1 MSGSDRVK
9 FWLLLLGVAAAAV
22 YSFWYAFKAWRENRV
37 VADTPTSR
45 VRSAAQ
51 GYVELTGHGVMPPH
65 KETIAPLT
73 GKPCTW
79 WRYTIEER
87 RASGRSRGWTRV
99 DSGISEEPFV
109 LDDGTGQCLIDP
121 RGAEVFP
128 VRKDLWYGSTEW
140 PEVRIPDGQGFFGK
154 LADVL
159 LSGGHYRYTEYRL
172 QPNETVC
179 ALGAYRSGGGVG
191 VEDPETAVAALL
203 HEWKQDQKSLLESL
217 RSEPRRR
224 PGCRRVGSG
233 ARGRAS
239 TGRRAHG
246 GSARHVGPVRFV
258 QTIGRPRIHVVGLG
272 RGGAGAALAPQC
284 RRRDRRMYG
293 QHRRP
298 CLDGDTPL
306 IESRSEQP
314 ASGSGNSARLRSH
327 RAVSCPPG
335 ARARVVGEPC
345 AACALDGAA

>member
-1 MSGSDRVK
+1 MSGNDRVK

-79 WRYTIEER
+79 WRYKIEER
-87 RASGRSRGWTRV
+87 RSSGRSRGWTKV
-99 DSGISEEPFV
+99 DGGTSEEPFV

-128 VRKDLWYGSTEW
+128 VSKDVWYGSTEW
-140 PEVRIPDGQGFFGK
+140 PEVRIPDGTGLFGK

-179 ALGAYRSGGGVG
+179 ALGSYRSIGGVG
-191 VEDPETAVAALL
+191 VDDPEVAVAALL
-203 HEWKQDQKSLLESL
+203 HDWKQDQKTLLARFDRNHDGVLDAGEWDQARAAAHN
-217 RSEPRRR
+217 RSSSAWWFSRYRLGCPSCRSPRTAARSCCRPRTAWRWLGACAATPPRRSPHAWAAR
-224 PGCRRVGSG
+224 PPSSGWRHGSD
-233 ARGRAS
+233 
-239 TGRRAHG
+239 
-246 GSARHVGPVRFV
+246 
-258 QTIGRPRIHVVGLG
+258 RIV
-272 RGGAGAALAPQC
+272 
-284 RRRDRRMYG
+284 
-293 QHRRP
+293 
-298 CLDGDTPL
+298 
-306 IESRSEQP
+306 E
-314 ASGSGNSARLRSH
+314 
-327 RAVSCPPG
+327 
-335 ARARVVGEPC
+335 
-345 AACALDGAA
+345 

>member
-51 GYVELTGHGVMPPH
+51 GYVELTGHGVIPPH

-128 VRKDLWYGSTEW
+128 VSKDVWYGSTEW

-179 ALGAYRSGGGVG
+179 ALGAYRSSGGI
-191 VEDPETAVAALL
+191 EDPETAVAALL
-203 HEWKQDQKSLLESL
+203 HEWKQDQRSLLERFDRNRDGAL
-217 RSEPRRR
+217 DAAEWDQARAAAHQQVVERMVVQP
-224 PGCRRVGSG
+224 VASG
-233 ARGRAS
+233 LSVLSKPSDGRAFML
-239 TGRRAHG
+239 
-246 GSARHVGPVRFV
+246 SASD
-258 QTIGRPRIHVVGLG
+258 
-272 RGGAGAALAPQC
+272 GAALA
-284 RRRDRRMYG
+284 R
-293 QHRRP
+293 
-298 CLDGDTPL
+298 
-306 IESRSEQP
+306 
-314 ASGSGNSARLRSH
+314 RLR
-327 RAVSCPPG
+327 RNA
-335 ARARVVGEPC
+335 ATAI
-345 AACALDGAA
+345 AACMGSTAALVWMATRL